1 MGVDKKILEQYVDA
15 CEMIRETE
23 QDIKRLQRKRQT
35 IATGSVKG
43 SMNDFPYAETHFKIE
58 GTSFTYTDDTQLRM
72 EEKLLEERKA
82 QSEEIKLQVEQWMN
96 GIPVRMQ
103 RIIRY
108 KFFEGM
114 SWERVADRIVR
125 LLSIADK
132 AAEKAEQAL
141 GELEQYVVRDKK
153 KVKTVEYKDN
163 TAIGKPTKEI
173 IDETE
178 RINIASGPIDRLGLS
193 QVTGA
198 LKNLKEIYMIPAALE
213 KQSAETALLKAK
225 VQTDDEEET
234 ADDGFLEALQGSAA
248 EDWMDEEN

>member
-23 QDIKRLQRKRQT
+23 QDIKRLKRKRQT

-72 EEKLLEERKA
+72 EEKLLERRRKA

-114 SWERVADRIVR
+114 SWGESSRQDRQKSNR
-125 LLSIADK
+125 
-132 AAEKAEQAL
+132 
-141 GELEQYVVRDKK
+141 
-153 KVKTVEYKDN
+153 
-163 TAIGKPTKEI
+163 
-173 IDETE
+173 
-178 RINIASGPIDRLGLS
+178 
-193 QVTGA
+193 
-198 LKNLKEIYMIPAALE
+198 
-213 KQSAETALLKAK
+213 
-225 VQTDDEEET
+225 
-234 ADDGFLEALQGSAA
+234 
-248 EDWMDEEN
+248 